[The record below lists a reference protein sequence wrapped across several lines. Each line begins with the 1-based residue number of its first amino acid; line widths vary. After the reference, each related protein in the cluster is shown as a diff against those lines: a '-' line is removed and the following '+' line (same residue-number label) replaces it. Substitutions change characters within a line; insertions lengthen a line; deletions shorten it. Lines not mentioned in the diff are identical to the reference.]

1 MGWFNKKEEKEVHS
15 LPELPRLPELPK
27 LEENSLNDF
36 KIHQLPS
43 FPTNSLGEKF
53 SQNTIKEA
61 VAGKKEGEEVFD
73 TDELEED
80 DIQMMQRP
88 LKKIP
93 VPEFSHLE
101 KIKGIP
107 FEKRSNETS
116 KDFTTS
122 TKKAEPVFIR
132 IDKFEESLK
141 IFNKTKEKI
150 SEIENMLR
158 KIKHEK
164 ENEEREL
171 KSWEEEIEIIKQQ
184 IEKVDKN
191 IFSKI

>member
-1 MGWFNKKEEKEVHS
+1 MGWFNKKEEKEVPS
-15 LPELPRLPELPK
+15 LPELPK
-27 LEENSLNDF
+27 LPELPSIEENSSDNF

-53 SQNTIKEA
+53 SQNIIKEA
-61 VAGKKEGEEVFD
+61 VAGGKKGEEVPEADDFA
-73 TDELEED
+73 ED
-80 DIQMMQRP
+80 RQMMQRP
-88 LKKIP
+88 LKKLP

-107 FEKRSNETS
+107 FERRTDEISE
-116 KDFTTS
+116 DFETS

-141 IFNKTKEKI
+141 IFEKAKDKI
-150 SEIENMLR
+150 SEIEKMLKDIR
-158 KIKHEK
+158 NVK

-171 KSWEEEIEIIKQQ
+171 ESWENEIEMIKKQ

>member
-1 MGWFNKKEEKEVHS
+1 MGWFNKKNEKEIPS
-15 LPELPRLPELPK
+15 LPELPKIPELPNI
-27 LEENSLNDF
+27 EENQWDNS
-36 KIHQLPS
+36 KIHQLPR

-61 VAGKKEGEEVFD
+61 VAGKKEGEEVF
-73 TDELEED
+73 EAD
-80 DIQMMQRP
+80 DFADKMQRMQRP
-88 LKKIP
+88 LRAPP

-101 KIKGIP
+101 KIKGTP
-107 FEKRSNETS
+107 FEKRTNEIS
-116 KDFTTS
+116 DDFETS

-141 IFNKTKEKI
+141 IFEKTKDKI
-150 SEIENMLR
+150 SEIEKML
-158 KIKHEK
+158 KNIKDVK
-164 ENEEREL
+164 EDEEREL
-171 KSWEEEIEIIKQQ
+171 ESWENEIEMIKKQ